1 MQIDK
6 GSPLKINSSKKFLYI
21 QKTAMRKIYGVC
33 PSVRVVLSHVKSLER
48 VWWYMVY
55 MIAHTRGIVRLNMC
69 VNF

>member
-1 MQIDK
+1 
-6 GSPLKINSSKKFLYI
+6 
-21 QKTAMRKIYGVC
+21 MRKIYGVC